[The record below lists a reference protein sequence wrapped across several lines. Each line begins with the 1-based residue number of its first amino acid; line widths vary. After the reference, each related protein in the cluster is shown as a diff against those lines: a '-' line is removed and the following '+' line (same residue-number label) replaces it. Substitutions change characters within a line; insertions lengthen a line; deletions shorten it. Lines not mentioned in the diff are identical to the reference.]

1 MGSTKNFLWASR
13 LWVGRRKKRISSYK
27 LKSDKKKE
35 LRQQGLNKMRNSW
48 LINPSLLDGINKKNS
63 YKRRD
68 YESVDENSVSRVI
81 NQKLMR
87 KEFRQLR
94 VKYREKY

>member
-1 MGSTKNFLWASR
+1 
-13 LWVGRRKKRISSYK
+13 
-27 LKSDKKKE
+27 
-35 LRQQGLNKMRNSW
+35 MRNSW

-63 YKRRD
+63 YKRLD

-81 NQKLMR
+81 NQKLTR